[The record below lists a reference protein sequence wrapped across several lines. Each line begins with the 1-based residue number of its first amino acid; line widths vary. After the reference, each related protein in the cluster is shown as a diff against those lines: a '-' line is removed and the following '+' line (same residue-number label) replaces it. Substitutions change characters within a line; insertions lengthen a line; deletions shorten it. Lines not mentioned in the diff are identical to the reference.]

1 MRKNISRYRLG
12 VRTDGSQ
19 PSNRGSNPRSGIFIY
34 KSGSRLPAF
43 LTRTPR
49 HWRMHMHD
57 TLKHTNRLIHETSP
71 YLLQHAH
78 NPVEWYP
85 WGEEALERAK
95 REQKPI
101 LLSIGYSACHWCHVM
116 ERESFENEDIAAV
129 MNELFVNIKVDREER
144 PDLDEIYMNA
154 VQIMTRHGGWPM
166 TVFLTP
172 NLKPFYG
179 GTYYPPEDRYG
190 RPGFPKVMHAVA
202 EAFNEKNAQVLEQ
215 ADQLTTQLNQMSNL
229 VDPHEHELTEEL
241 ITKAFQHY
249 RSQFDSQYGGFGN
262 APKFPPSMG
271 LPFLLRYWHHSGNP
285 NALEMVELTLQK
297 MALGG
302 MYDQL
307 GGGFHRYSTDA
318 RWLVP
323 HFEKML
329 YDNAQLVVAY
339 FEAYQATQNSFYR
352 DIATETL
359 DYVLREMYDA
369 EKGGFYSTQDADSE
383 GVEGKFFV
391 WELPDVEDIIGEK
404 NAEIFCEYY
413 DITPQGNFE
422 GENILHVQT
431 PPDIFA
437 RKLRM
442 DQDELE
448 ALLAD
453 GRQKLFE
460 EREKR
465 IKPGLDDK
473 ILTSWNGIMI
483 RGMAMGYQ
491 LTRKPEYLTACE
503 KSAEFVLTTLSQ
515 DNGLLFRTYR
525 EGKSHLNAYLEDY
538 SYFIAGLIA
547 LYEASFEPRWLTEAE
562 RLAHLMI
569 DQFGD
574 EAGDGFFF
582 TGKAH
587 ESLIVQSKSAYDG
600 ATPAGVSMAIHSL
613 FRLAKHLDKPE
624 FHNKA
629 VETLKLYFNQLE
641 VMPSGSGQLLCE
653 LAFLISTPKEIAI
666 VGGKRDTKT
675 EAMLTALH
683 GMYLPNKIVALSEPN
698 DGGALPLLANKPQID
713 NSTTAYVCE
722 NYVCQTPTT
731 EIDAF
736 LGML

>member
-1 MRKNISRYRLG
+1 
-12 VRTDGSQ
+12 
-19 PSNRGSNPRSGIFIY
+19 
-34 KSGSRLPAF
+34 
-43 LTRTPR
+43 
-49 HWRMHMHD
+49 MHD
-57 TLKHTNRLIHETSP
+57 TPKHTNRLIHETSP

-78 NPVEWYP
+78 NPVDWYP
-85 WGEEALERAK
+85 WGEEALTRAK
-95 REQKPI
+95 QEQKPI

-116 ERESFENEDIAAV
+116 ERESFENEEIAAV
-129 MNELFVNIKVDREER
+129 MNELFINIKVDREER

-154 VQIMTRHGGWPM
+154 VQIMTRQGGWPM

-172 NLKPFYG
+172 DLKPFYG
-179 GTYYPPEDRYG
+179 GTYYPPTDRYG
-190 RPGFPKVMHAVA
+190 RPGFPKVMSAVS
-202 EAFNEKNAQVLEQ
+202 EAFSDQNTQVLQQAEQ
-215 ADQLTTQLNQMSNL
+215 ITAHLAQMSNV
-229 VDPHEHELTEEL
+229 VDPHHHELTEEL
-241 ITKAFQHY
+241 MTNAFQNY
-249 RSQFDSQYGGFGN
+249 RSQFDSHHGGFGN

-271 LPFLLRYWHHSGNP
+271 LPFLLRYWHHSGNA
-285 NALEMVELTLQK
+285 NALEMVELTLEK
-297 MALGG
+297 MARGG

-318 RWLVP
+318 HWLVP

-339 FEAYQATQNSFYR
+339 FEAYQATQKPFYR

-369 EKGGFYSTQDADSE
+369 ENGGFYSTQDADSE

-391 WELPDVEDIIGEK
+391 WEPNDVEDIIGEE

-422 GENILHVQT
+422 GENILHVQV

-442 DQDELE
+442 DVSELE
-448 ALLAD
+448 TLLAD
-453 GRQKLFE
+453 GKQKLFE
-460 EREKR
+460 AREKR

-491 LTRKPEYLTACE
+491 LTGKPEYLEACE

-515 DNGLLFRTYR
+515 DNGLLLRTYR
-525 EGKSHLNAYLEDY
+525 DGKSHLNAYLEDY

-562 RLAHLMI
+562 RLAHIMI

-574 EAGDGFFF
+574 DAGDGFFF

-587 ESLIVQSKSAYDG
+587 EVLIVQFKSAYDG
-600 ATPAGVSMAIHSL
+600 ATPSGASMAIHSL
-613 FRLAKHLDKPE
+613 LRLAKHLNNSE
-624 FHNKA
+624 FHDKA
-629 VETLKLYFNQLE
+629 VETLLLYFQQME
-641 VMPSGSGQLLCE
+641 RMPSGSGQLLCE
-653 LAFLISTPKEIAI
+653 LAFLLSTPKEIAI
-666 VGGKRDTKT
+666 VGEKGEAKT

-683 GMYLPNKIVALSEPN
+683 GTYQPNKIVALSESA
-698 DGGALPLLANKPQID
+698 DGQTLPLLAGKTQVD
-713 NSTTAYVCE
+713 NTATVYVCE
-722 NYVCQTPTT
+722 NYVCQAPTT
-731 EIDAF
+731 NVEAF
-736 LGML
+736 VELLQ

>member
-1 MRKNISRYRLG
+1 
-12 VRTDGSQ
+12 
-19 PSNRGSNPRSGIFIY
+19 
-34 KSGSRLPAF
+34 
-43 LTRTPR
+43 
-49 HWRMHMHD
+49 MHD
-57 TLKHTNRLIHETSP
+57 TPKHTNRLIHETSP

-78 NPVEWYP
+78 NPVDWYP
-85 WGEEALERAK
+85 WGEEALTRAK
-95 REQKPI
+95 QEQKPI

-116 ERESFENEDIAAV
+116 ERESFENEDIAAI
-129 MNELFVNIKVDREER
+129 MNQLFINIKVDREER
-144 PDLDEIYMNA
+144 PDLDEIYMSA
-154 VQIMTRHGGWPM
+154 VQMMTRQGGWPM

-172 NLKPFYG
+172 DLKPFYG
-179 GTYYPPEDRYG
+179 GTYYPPTDRYG
-190 RPGFPKVMHAVA
+190 RPGFPKVMEAVA
-202 EAFNEKNAQVLEQ
+202 EAFNDKRTQVLQQ
-215 ADQLTTQLNQMSNL
+215 ADQFTAQLNRISNV

-241 ITKAFQHY
+241 MTNAFQHY
-249 RSQFDSQYGGFGN
+249 RSQFDSQYGGFGT

-271 LPFLLRYWHHSGNP
+271 LPFLLRYWHHSGNA
-285 NALEMVELTLQK
+285 NALEMVELTLEK
-297 MALGG
+297 MARGG

-318 RWLVP
+318 HWLVP

-339 FEAYQATQNSFYR
+339 FEAYQATQKPFYR
-352 DIATETL
+352 DIAVETL

-369 EKGGFYSTQDADSE
+369 ENGGFYSTQDADSE

-391 WELPDVEDIIGEK
+391 WEPNDVEDIIGEE

-437 RKLRM
+437 RKLQM
-442 DQDELE
+442 DPGELE

-453 GRQKLFE
+453 ASQKLFE
-460 EREKR
+460 AREKR

-491 LTRKPEYLTACE
+491 LTGKPEYLEACK
-503 KSAEFVLTTLSQ
+503 KSAEFVLTALSQ
-515 DNGLLFRTYR
+515 DNGLLWRTYR
-525 EGKSHLNAYLEDY
+525 AGKSHLNAYLEDY

-562 RLAHLMI
+562 RLAHIMI

-574 EAGDGFFF
+574 DAGDGFFF

-587 ESLIVQSKSAYDG
+587 EVLIVQSKSAYDG
-600 ATPAGVSMAIHSL
+600 ATPSGASMAVHSL
-613 FRLAKHLDKPE
+613 LRLAKHLDNPE
-624 FHNKA
+624 FHDKA
-629 VETLKLYFNQLE
+629 VETLKLYFHQME
-641 VMPSGSGQLLCE
+641 AMPSGSGQLLCE
-653 LAFLISTPKEIAI
+653 LAFLLSTPTEIAI
-666 VGGKRDTKT
+666 VGKKGDPET

-683 GMYLPNKIVALSEPN
+683 GIYQPNKIVAASESA
-698 DGGALPLLANKPQID
+698 DGQTLPLLTGKTQVD
-713 NSTTAYVCE
+713 NTATAYVCE
-722 NYVCQTPTT
+722 NYACQAPTT
-731 EIDAF
+731 DVETF
-736 LGML
+736 VELLQ

>member
-1 MRKNISRYRLG
+1 MQESP
-12 VRTDGSQ
+12 T
-19 PSNRGSNPRSGIFIY
+19 
-34 KSGSRLPAF
+34 
-43 LTRTPR
+43 
-49 HWRMHMHD
+49 
-57 TLKHTNRLIHETSP
+57 HTNRLIHETSP

-78 NPVEWYP
+78 NPVDWYP
-85 WGEEALERAK
+85 WGEEALECAK

-116 ERESFENEDIAAV
+116 ERESFENEEIATI
-129 MNELFVNIKVDREER
+129 MNDLFVNIKVDREER

-154 VQIMTRHGGWPM
+154 VQVLTRHGGWPM

-172 NLKPFYG
+172 DLKPFYG
-179 GTYYPPEDRYG
+179 GTYYPPSDRYG
-190 RPGFPKVMHAVA
+190 RPGFPKVMYAVA
-202 EAFNEKNAQVLEQ
+202 EAFNEKNEQVLEQ
-215 ADQLTTQLNQMSNL
+215 ADQLTVQLNQMSNL
-229 VDPHEHELTEEL
+229 VDPHEHELTEDL
-241 ITKAFQHY
+241 MTQAFQHY
-249 RSQFDSQYGGFGN
+249 RSQFDSRYGGFGN

-271 LPFLLRYWHHSGNP
+271 LPFLLRYWHHSGNA

-297 MALGG
+297 MARGG
-302 MYDQL
+302 LYDQL

-318 RWLVP
+318 HWLVP

-339 FEAYQATQNSFYR
+339 FEAYQATQNPFYL

-359 DYVLREMYDA
+359 DYVLREMYDV

-391 WELPDVEDIIGEK
+391 WEPPDVEDIIGEK

-422 GENILHVQT
+422 GESILHVQT
-431 PPDIFA
+431 PSDIFA

-442 DQDELE
+442 EQDELE
-448 ALLAD
+448 TLLAD
-453 GRQKLFE
+453 GKQKLFA

-491 LTRKPEYLTACE
+491 LTGKPEYLSACE
-503 KSAEFVLTTLSQ
+503 KSAEFVLTTLTQ
-515 DNGLLFRTYR
+515 DNGLLFRTSR

-547 LYEASFEPRWLTEAE
+547 LYEASFEPKWLSEAE
-562 RLAHLMI
+562 RLAYLMI
-569 DQFGD
+569 DEFGD
-574 EAGDGFFF
+574 NAGDGFFF

-600 ATPAGVSMAIHSL
+600 ATPSGASMAIHSL
-613 FRLAKHLDKPE
+613 FRLAKHLDNPE
-624 FHNKA
+624 FHDKGL
-629 VETLKLYFNQLE
+629 ETLKLYFHQLE

-653 LAFLISTPKEIAI
+653 LAFLLSAPKEIAI
-666 VGGKRDTKT
+666 IGKKEDAKT
-675 EAMLTALH
+675 DAMLAALH
-683 GMYLPNKIVALSEPN
+683 GLYVPNKIVALSEPS
-698 DGGALPLLANKPQID
+698 DAVLPLLANKPQID
-713 NSTTAYVCE
+713 DSTTVYVCE
-722 NYVCQTPTT
+722 NYVCQAPATDV
-731 EIDAF
+731 EEF
-736 LGML
+736 VEMLNRQL

>member
-1 MRKNISRYRLG
+1 
-12 VRTDGSQ
+12 
-19 PSNRGSNPRSGIFIY
+19 
-34 KSGSRLPAF
+34 
-43 LTRTPR
+43 
-49 HWRMHMHD
+49 MHD
-57 TLKHTNRLIHETSP
+57 TPKHTNRLIHETSP

-78 NPVEWYP
+78 NPVDWYP
-85 WGEEALERAK
+85 WGEEALTRAK
-95 REQKPI
+95 QEQKPI

-116 ERESFENEDIAAV
+116 ERESFENEDIAAI
-129 MNELFVNIKVDREER
+129 MNQLFINIKVDREER

-154 VQIMTRHGGWPM
+154 VQMMTRQGGWPM

-172 NLKPFYG
+172 DLKPFYG
-179 GTYYPPEDRYG
+179 GTYYPPTDRYG
-190 RPGFPKVMHAVA
+190 RPGFPKVMEAVI
-202 EAFNEKNAQVLEQ
+202 EAFNDKKAQVLEQ
-215 ADQLTTQLNQMSNL
+215 AEQITVQLNRMSNV

-241 ITKAFQHY
+241 MTNAFQHY
-249 RSQFDSQYGGFGN
+249 RSQFDSQYGGFGT

-271 LPFLLRYWHHSGNP
+271 LPFLLRYWHHSGNA
-285 NALEMVELTLQK
+285 NALEMVELTLEK
-297 MALGG
+297 MARGG

-318 RWLVP
+318 HWLVP

-339 FEAYQATQNSFYR
+339 FEAYQATQKPFYR
-352 DIATETL
+352 DIAVETL

-369 EKGGFYSTQDADSE
+369 ENGGFYSTQDADSE

-391 WELPDVEDIIGEK
+391 WEPNDVEDIIGEE

-413 DITPQGNFE
+413 DITLNGNFE
-422 GENILHVQT
+422 GENILHVQV

-437 RKLRM
+437 RKLQM
-442 DQDELE
+442 DLGELE

-453 GRQKLFE
+453 ARQKLFE

-491 LTRKPEYLTACE
+491 LTGKPEYLEACE

-515 DNGLLFRTYR
+515 DNGLLLRTYR
-525 EGKSHLNAYLEDY
+525 AGKSHLNAYLEDY

-547 LYEASFEPRWLTEAE
+547 LYEAGFEPRWLTEAE
-562 RLAHLMI
+562 RLANIMI

-574 EAGDGFFF
+574 DAGDGFFF

-587 ESLIVQSKSAYDG
+587 EVLIVQSKSAYDG
-600 ATPAGVSMAIHSL
+600 ATPSGASMAIHSL
-613 FRLAKHLDKPE
+613 LRLAKHLDNPE

-629 VETLKLYFNQLE
+629 VETLKLYFHQME
-641 VMPSGSGQLLCE
+641 RMPSGSGQLLCE
-653 LAFLISTPKEIAI
+653 LAFLLSTPKEIAI
-666 VGGKRDTKT
+666 VGKKGDPKT
-675 EAMLTALH
+675 EAMLAALH
-683 GMYLPNKIVALSEPN
+683 GIYQPNKIVASSESA
-698 DGGALPLLANKPQID
+698 DGETLPLLAGKTQVD
-713 NSTTAYVCE
+713 NTATAYICE
-722 NYVCQTPTT
+722 NYACQAPTT
-731 EIDAF
+731 DVEAF
-736 LGML
+736 LELLH

>member
-1 MRKNISRYRLG
+1 MNDS
-12 VRTDGSQ
+12 
-19 PSNRGSNPRSGIFIY
+19 
-34 KSGSRLPAF
+34 
-43 LTRTPR
+43 
-49 HWRMHMHD
+49 H
-57 TLKHTNRLIHETSP
+57 KHTNRLIHETSP

-78 NPVEWYP
+78 NPVDWYP
-85 WGEEALERAK
+85 WGGEALTHAK
-95 REQKPI
+95 QEQKPI

-116 ERESFENEDIAAV
+116 ERESFENEGIAAI

-154 VQIMTRHGGWPM
+154 VQIMTRQGGWPM

-172 NLKPFYG
+172 DLKPFFG

-190 RPGFPKVMHAVA
+190 RPGFPKVMYAVI
-202 EAFNEKNAQVLEQ
+202 EAYNEKNDQILEQ
-215 ADQLTTQLNQMSNL
+215 AEQITVQLNQMSNL
-229 VDPHEHELTEEL
+229 VGSHENELTEEI

-249 RSQFDSQYGGFGN
+249 HSQFDSQYGGFGN

-271 LPFLLRYWHHSGNP
+271 VPFLLRYWHHSGNA

-297 MALGG
+297 MARGG

-339 FEAYQATQNSFYR
+339 FEAYQATQNTFYR

-369 EKGGFYSTQDADSE
+369 ENGGFYSTQDADSE

-391 WELPDVEDIIGEK
+391 WELSEVEDIIGEE
-404 NAEIFCEYY
+404 NAEIFCEFY
-413 DITPQGNFE
+413 DITPHGNFE
-422 GENILHVQT
+422 GENILHIQT
-431 PPDIFA
+431 PSDVFA
-437 RKLRM
+437 RKLGM
-442 DQDELE
+442 DQDKLE
-448 ALLAD
+448 TLLTD
-453 GRQKLFE
+453 CKQKLFV

-491 LTRKPEYLTACE
+491 LTGKLEYLTACE

-515 DNGLLFRTYR
+515 EDGLLLRTYR

-538 SYFIAGLIA
+538 SYFIAGLVA
-547 LYEASFEPRWLTEAE
+547 LYEASFDAKWLTEAE
-562 RLAHLMI
+562 RLAYIMI
-569 DQFGD
+569 EQFADVDG
-574 EAGDGFFF
+574 EGFFF

-600 ATPAGVSMAIHSL
+600 ATPAGASMAIHSL
-613 FRLAKHLDKPE
+613 LRLAKHLDKPE
-624 FHNKA
+624 IHDKA
-629 VETLKLYFNQLE
+629 VDTLNIYFHQMD

-653 LAFLISTPKEIAI
+653 LAFLLSTPKEIAI
-666 VGGKRDTKT
+666 VGNREDAKT
-675 EAMLTALH
+675 DAMLAALH
-683 GMYLPNKIVALSEPN
+683 SIYLPNKIVALSESA
-698 DGGALPLLANKPQID
+698 DEATLPLLANKSLID

-722 NYVCQTPTT
+722 NYVCQEPTT
-731 EIDAF
+731 DVDAF
-736 LGML
+736 VEMLE

>member
-1 MRKNISRYRLG
+1 
-12 VRTDGSQ
+12 
-19 PSNRGSNPRSGIFIY
+19 
-34 KSGSRLPAF
+34 
-43 LTRTPR
+43 
-49 HWRMHMHD
+49 MHD
-57 TLKHTNRLIHETSP
+57 APQHTNRLIHETSP

-78 NPVEWYP
+78 NPVDWYP
-85 WGEEALERAK
+85 WGQEALTRAK
-95 REQKPI
+95 QEQKPI

-116 ERESFENEDIAAV
+116 ERESFENEDIAAI
-129 MNELFVNIKVDREER
+129 MNQLFINIKVDREER

-154 VQIMTRHGGWPM
+154 VQMMTRQGGWPM

-172 NLKPFYG
+172 DLKPFYG
-179 GTYYPPEDRYG
+179 GTYYPPTDRYG
-190 RPGFPKVMHAVA
+190 RPGFPKVMEAVA
-202 EAFNEKNAQVLEQ
+202 EAFNDKKAQVLQQ
-215 ADQLTTQLNQMSNL
+215 ADQFTAQLNRMSNV

-241 ITKAFQHY
+241 MTNAFQHY
-249 RSQFDSQYGGFGN
+249 RSQFDSQDGGFGT

-271 LPFLLRYWHHSGNP
+271 LPFLLRYWHYSGNA
-285 NALEMVELTLQK
+285 NALEMVELTLEK
-297 MALGG
+297 MARGG
-302 MYDQL
+302 IYDQL

-318 RWLVP
+318 HWLVP

-339 FEAYQATQNSFYR
+339 FEVSQATQKPFYR
-352 DIATETL
+352 HIAVETL

-369 EKGGFYSTQDADSE
+369 ENGGFYSTQDADSE

-391 WELPDVEDIIGEK
+391 WEPNDVEDIIGEE

-413 DITPQGNFE
+413 DITLHGNFE

-437 RKLRM
+437 RKLQM
-442 DQDELE
+442 GLGELE

-460 EREKR
+460 AREKR

-491 LTRKPEYLTACE
+491 LTGNPEYLEACK

-515 DNGLLFRTYR
+515 DNGLLLRTYR
-525 EGKSHLNAYLEDY
+525 AGKSHLNAYLEDY

-547 LYEASFEPRWLTEAE
+547 LYEASFESRWLTEAE
-562 RLAHLMI
+562 RLANIMI

-574 EAGDGFFF
+574 DAGDGFFF

-587 ESLIVQSKSAYDG
+587 ETLIVQSKSAYDG
-600 ATPAGVSMAIHSL
+600 ATPSGASMAVHSL
-613 FRLAKHLDKPE
+613 LRLAKHLDNPE

-629 VETLKLYFNQLE
+629 VETLKLYFHQME
-641 VMPSGSGQLLCE
+641 GMPSGSGQLLCE
-653 LAFLISTPKEIAI
+653 LAFLLSTPKEIAI
-666 VGGKRDTKT
+666 IGKESDPKT
-675 EAMLTALH
+675 QEMLTALH
-683 GMYLPNKIVALSEPN
+683 GIYQPNKIVAASGSADEQ
-698 DGGALPLLANKPQID
+698 ALPLLAGKTEVD
-713 NSTTAYVCE
+713 NTATAYICE
-722 NYVCQTPTT
+722 NYACQAPTT
-731 EIDAF
+731 DVETFAE
-736 LGML
+736 LLQ

>member
-1 MRKNISRYRLG
+1 
-12 VRTDGSQ
+12 
-19 PSNRGSNPRSGIFIY
+19 
-34 KSGSRLPAF
+34 
-43 LTRTPR
+43 
-49 HWRMHMHD
+49 MHD
-57 TLKHTNRLIHETSP
+57 TPKHTNRLIHETSP

-78 NPVEWYP
+78 NPVDWYP
-85 WGEEALERAK
+85 WGEEALEHAK

-116 ERESFENEDIAAV
+116 ERESFENEEIAAV
-129 MNELFVNIKVDREER
+129 MNELFINIKVDREER

-154 VQIMTRHGGWPM
+154 VQVMTRQGGWPM

-172 NLKPFYG
+172 DLKPFYG
-179 GTYYPPEDRYG
+179 GTYYPPTDRYG
-190 RPGFPKVMHAVA
+190 RPGFPKVMEAVA
-202 EAFNEKNAQVLEQ
+202 EAFKDKHTQVLEQ
-215 ADQLTTQLNQMSNL
+215 ADQLTAQLNQISNV
-229 VDPHEHELTEEL
+229 VDPHEHELTEQL
-241 ITKAFQHY
+241 MQNAFQHY
-249 RSQFDSQYGGFGN
+249 RSQFDSHHGGFGN

-271 LPFLLRYWHHSGNP
+271 LPFLLRYWHHSSNA
-285 NALEMVELTLQK
+285 NALEMVEVTLEK
-297 MALGG
+297 MARGG

-318 RWLVP
+318 HWLVP

-339 FEAYQATQNSFYR
+339 FEAYQATQKPFYR

-369 EKGGFYSTQDADSE
+369 ENGGFYSTQDADSE

-391 WELPDVEDIIGEK
+391 WEPNDVEDIIGEE

-413 DITPQGNFE
+413 DITPHGNFE

-431 PPDIFA
+431 PSDIFA

-442 DQDELE
+442 ELEDLE

-453 GRQKLFE
+453 GKQKLFE

-491 LTRKPEYLTACE
+491 LTGKPEYLEACE

-515 DNGLLFRTYR
+515 DNGLLLRTYR
-525 EGKSHLNAYLEDY
+525 SGKSHLNAYLEDY

-562 RLAHLMI
+562 RLAYIMI

-574 EAGDGFFF
+574 DAGDGFFF

-587 ESLIVQSKSAYDG
+587 ETLIVQSKSAYDG
-600 ATPAGVSMAIHSL
+600 ATPSGASMAIHSL
-613 FRLAKHLDKPE
+613 LRLAKHLNNSE
-624 FHNKA
+624 FHDKG
-629 VETLKLYFNQLE
+629 VETLKLYFHQME
-641 VMPSGSGQLLCE
+641 GMPSGSGQLLCE
-653 LAFLISTPKEIAI
+653 LAFLLSTPKEIAI
-666 VGGKRDTKT
+666 VGQKGEAKT
-675 EAMLTALH
+675 EAMLAALH
-683 GMYLPNKIVALSEPN
+683 GTYQPNKIVALSESA
-698 DGGALPLLANKPQID
+698 DGQTLPLLAGKTQVD
-713 NSTTAYVCE
+713 DTATAYVCE
-722 NYVCQTPTT
+722 NYACQAPTT
-731 EIDAF
+731 DVKAF
-736 LGML
+736 VELLQ

>member
-1 MRKNISRYRLG
+1 MS
-12 VRTDGSQ
+12 DS
-19 PSNRGSNPRSGIFIY
+19 
-34 KSGSRLPAF
+34 
-43 LTRTPR
+43 
-49 HWRMHMHD
+49 H
-57 TLKHTNRLIHETSP
+57 KHTNRLIHETSP

-78 NPVEWYP
+78 NPVDWYP

-95 REQKPI
+95 HEQKPI

-116 ERESFENEDIAAV
+116 ERESFENEGIAAI

-154 VQIMTRHGGWPM
+154 VQIMTRQGGWPM

-172 NLKPFYG
+172 DLKPFFG

-190 RPGFPKVMHAVA
+190 RPGFPKVMYAVI
-202 EAFNEKNAQVLEQ
+202 EAYNDKNDQILEQ
-215 ADQLTTQLNQMSNL
+215 ADQITVQLNQMSNL
-229 VDPHEHELTEEL
+229 VGSHENELTEEL
-241 ITKAFQHY
+241 MTKAFQHY
-249 RSQFDSQYGGFGN
+249 RSQFDSHYGGFGN

-271 LPFLLRYWHHSGNP
+271 LPFLLRYWHHSGNA

-297 MALGG
+297 MARGG

-339 FEAYQATQNSFYR
+339 FEAYQATQNTFYR

-359 DYVLREMYDA
+359 DYVLREMYDP
-369 EKGGFYSTQDADSE
+369 ENGGFYSTQDADSE

-391 WELPDVEDIIGEK
+391 WELSEVEDIIGEE
-404 NAEIFCEYY
+404 NAEIFCEFY
-413 DITPQGNFE
+413 DITPHGNFE
-422 GENILHVQT
+422 GENILHIQT
-431 PPDIFA
+431 PSDVFA
-437 RKLRM
+437 RKLGM
-442 DQDELE
+442 DQDALE
-448 ALLAD
+448 MLLTD
-453 GRQKLFE
+453 CKQKLFV

-491 LTRKPEYLTACE
+491 LTGRLEYLTACE
-503 KSAEFVLTTLSQ
+503 KSAEFVLNTLSQ
-515 DNGLLFRTYR
+515 EDGLLLRTYR

-538 SYFIAGLIA
+538 SYFIAGLVA
-547 LYEASFEPRWLTEAE
+547 LYEASFDAKWLTEAE
-562 RLAHLMI
+562 RLAYIMI
-569 DQFGD
+569 EQFADVDG
-574 EAGDGFFF
+574 EGFFF

-600 ATPAGVSMAIHSL
+600 ATPAGASMAIHSL
-613 FRLAKHLDKPE
+613 LRLAKHLDKPE
-624 FHNKA
+624 FHDKA
-629 VETLKLYFNQLE
+629 VDTLNLYFHQMD

-653 LAFLISTPKEIAI
+653 LAFLLSTPKEIAL
-666 VGGKRDTKT
+666 VGNREDAKT
-675 EAMLTALH
+675 DAMLAALH
-683 GMYLPNKIVALSEPN
+683 GIYLPNKIVALSESA
-698 DGGALPLLANKPQID
+698 DDATLPLLANKTRID
-713 NSTTAYVCE
+713 NSTTVYVCE
-722 NYVCQTPTT
+722 NYVCQEPTT
-731 EIDAF
+731 DVDAF
-736 LGML
+736 VEMLQ

>member
-1 MRKNISRYRLG
+1 
-12 VRTDGSQ
+12 
-19 PSNRGSNPRSGIFIY
+19 
-34 KSGSRLPAF
+34 
-43 LTRTPR
+43 
-49 HWRMHMHD
+49 MHD
-57 TLKHTNRLIHETSP
+57 TPKHTNRLIHETSP

-78 NPVEWYP
+78 NPVDWYP
-85 WGEEALERAK
+85 WGEEALTRAK
-95 REQKPI
+95 QEQKPI

-116 ERESFENEDIAAV
+116 ERESFENEDIAAI
-129 MNELFVNIKVDREER
+129 MNQLFINIKVDREER
-144 PDLDEIYMNA
+144 PDLDEIYMSA
-154 VQIMTRHGGWPM
+154 VQMMTRQGGWPM

-172 NLKPFYG
+172 DLKPFYG
-179 GTYYPPEDRYG
+179 GTYYPPTDRYG
-190 RPGFPKVMHAVA
+190 RPGFPKVMEAVA
-202 EAFNEKNAQVLEQ
+202 EAFNEKKAQVLEQ
-215 ADQLTTQLNQMSNL
+215 AEQLTVQLNRISNV

-241 ITKAFQHY
+241 MTNAFQHY
-249 RSQFDSQYGGFGN
+249 RSQFDSHYGGFGT

-271 LPFLLRYWHHSGNP
+271 LPFLLRYWHHSGNAD
-285 NALEMVELTLQK
+285 ALEMVELTLEK
-297 MALGG
+297 MARGG

-318 RWLVP
+318 HWLVP

-339 FEAYQATQNSFYR
+339 FEAYQATQKPFYR
-352 DIATETL
+352 DIAVETL

-369 EKGGFYSTQDADSE
+369 ENGGFYSTQDADSE

-391 WELPDVEDIIGEK
+391 WEPNDVEDIIGEE

-437 RKLRM
+437 RKLQM
-442 DQDELE
+442 DLGELE
-448 ALLAD
+448 TLLTDA
-453 GRQKLFE
+453 RQKLFE

-491 LTRKPEYLTACE
+491 LTGKPEYLEACE

-515 DNGLLFRTYR
+515 DNGLLLRTYR
-525 EGKSHLNAYLEDY
+525 AGKSHLNAYLEDY

-562 RLAHLMI
+562 RLANIMI
-569 DQFGD
+569 DQFED
-574 EAGDGFFF
+574 DAGDGFFF

-587 ESLIVQSKSAYDG
+587 EVLIVQSKSAYDG
-600 ATPAGVSMAIHSL
+600 ATPSGASMAIHSL
-613 FRLAKHLDKPE
+613 LRLAKHLDNPE
-624 FHNKA
+624 FHDKA
-629 VETLKLYFNQLE
+629 VETLKLYFHQME
-641 VMPSGSGQLLCE
+641 AMPSGSGQLLCE
-653 LAFLISTPKEIAI
+653 LAFLLSTPKEIAI
-666 VGGKRDTKT
+666 IGKKGDPQT

-683 GMYLPNKIVALSEPN
+683 GIYQPNKIVAASESA
-698 DGGALPLLANKPQID
+698 DDQTLPLLTGKTQVD
-713 NSTTAYVCE
+713 NTATAYICE
-722 NYVCQTPTT
+722 NYACQAPTT
-731 EIDAF
+731 DVETF
-736 LGML
+736 VELLQ

>member
-1 MRKNISRYRLG
+1 
-12 VRTDGSQ
+12 
-19 PSNRGSNPRSGIFIY
+19 
-34 KSGSRLPAF
+34 
-43 LTRTPR
+43 
-49 HWRMHMHD
+49 MHD
-57 TLKHTNRLIHETSP
+57 TAKHTNRLIHETSP

-78 NPVEWYP
+78 NPVDWYP

-116 ERESFENEDIAAV
+116 ERESFENEEIAAV
-129 MNELFVNIKVDREER
+129 MNELFINIKVDREER

-154 VQIMTRHGGWPM
+154 VQVMTRQGGWPM

-172 NLKPFYG
+172 DLKPFYG
-179 GTYYPPEDRYG
+179 GTYYPPTDRYG
-190 RPGFPKVMHAVA
+190 RPGFPKVMEAVA
-202 EAFNEKNAQVLEQ
+202 EAFKDKHTQVLEQ
-215 ADQLTTQLNQMSNL
+215 ANQLTAQLNQISNV

-241 ITKAFQHY
+241 MVHAFQQY
-249 RSQFDSQYGGFGN
+249 RSQFDSHHGGFGN

-271 LPFLLRYWHHSGNP
+271 LPFLLRYWHHSGNA
-285 NALEMVELTLQK
+285 NALEMAELTLEK
-297 MALGG
+297 MARGG

-318 RWLVP
+318 HWLVP

-339 FEAYQATQNSFYR
+339 FEAYQATQKPFYR

-369 EKGGFYSTQDADSE
+369 ENGGFYSTQDADSE

-391 WELPDVEDIIGEK
+391 WEPNDVEDVIGEE

-413 DITPQGNFE
+413 DITPHGNFE

-437 RKLRM
+437 RKLQM
-442 DQDELE
+442 DLEELE

-453 GRQKLFE
+453 SKQKLFA

-491 LTRKPEYLTACE
+491 LTGKPEYLEACE

-515 DNGLLFRTYR
+515 DNGLLLRTYR
-525 EGKSHLNAYLEDY
+525 SGKSHLNAYLEDY

-547 LYEASFEPRWLTEAE
+547 LYEASFESRWLTEAE
-562 RLAHLMI
+562 RLAHIMI

-574 EAGDGFFF
+574 DTGDGFFF

-587 ESLIVQSKSAYDG
+587 ETLIVQSKSAYDG
-600 ATPAGVSMAIHSL
+600 ATPSGASMAIHSL
-613 FRLAKHLDKPE
+613 LRLAKHLDNPE
-624 FHNKA
+624 FHDKA
-629 VETLKLYFNQLE
+629 VETLKLYFHQME
-641 VMPSGSGQLLCE
+641 GMPTGSGQLLCE
-653 LAFLISTPKEIAI
+653 LAFLLSTPKEIAI
-666 VGGKRDTKT
+666 VGKKGDAKMD
-675 EAMLTALH
+675 AMLAALH
-683 GMYLPNKIVALSEPN
+683 GTYQPNKIVALSESA
-698 DGGALPLLANKPQID
+698 DGQTLPLLAGKPQVD
-713 NSTTAYVCE
+713 NTATAYVCE
-722 NYVCQTPTT
+722 NYVCQVPTT
-731 EIDAF
+731 DVETF
-736 LGML
+736 LELLQ

>member
-1 MRKNISRYRLG
+1 MNDS
-12 VRTDGSQ
+12 
-19 PSNRGSNPRSGIFIY
+19 
-34 KSGSRLPAF
+34 
-43 LTRTPR
+43 
-49 HWRMHMHD
+49 H
-57 TLKHTNRLIHETSP
+57 KHTNRLIHETSP

-78 NPVEWYP
+78 NPVDWYP
-85 WGEEALERAK
+85 WGGEALAHAK
-95 REQKPI
+95 QEQKPI

-116 ERESFENEDIAAV
+116 ERESFENEGIAAI

-154 VQIMTRHGGWPM
+154 VQIMTRQGGWPM

-172 NLKPFYG
+172 DLKPFFG

-190 RPGFPKVMHAVA
+190 RPGFPKVMYAVI
-202 EAFNEKNAQVLEQ
+202 EAYNDKNDQVLEQ
-215 ADQLTTQLNQMSNL
+215 ADQITVQLNQMSNL
-229 VDPHEHELTEEL
+229 VGSHENELTEEL
-241 ITKAFQHY
+241 MTKAFQHY

-271 LPFLLRYWHHSGNP
+271 LPFLLRYWHHSGNA

-297 MALGG
+297 MARGG

-339 FEAYQATQNSFYR
+339 FEAYQATQNTFYR
-352 DIATETL
+352 DVATETL

-369 EKGGFYSTQDADSE
+369 ENGGFYSTQDADSE

-391 WELPDVEDIIGEK
+391 WEPYEVEDIIGEE
-404 NAEIFCEYY
+404 NAEIFCEFY
-413 DITPQGNFE
+413 DITPHGNFE
-422 GENILHVQT
+422 GENILHIQT
-431 PPDIFA
+431 PSDVFA
-437 RKLRM
+437 RKLGM
-442 DQDELE
+442 DQDKLDT
-448 ALLAD
+448 LLTD
-453 GRQKLFE
+453 CKQKLFA

-491 LTRKPEYLTACE
+491 LTGKLEYLTACE

-515 DNGLLFRTYR
+515 EDGLLLRTYR

-538 SYFIAGLIA
+538 SYFIAGLVA
-547 LYEASFEPRWLTEAE
+547 LYEASFDAKWLTEAE
-562 RLAHLMI
+562 RLAYIMI
-569 DQFGD
+569 EQFADVDG
-574 EAGDGFFF
+574 EGFFF

-587 ESLIVQSKSAYDG
+587 ETLIVQSKSAYDG
-600 ATPAGVSMAIHSL
+600 ATPAGASMAIHSL
-613 FRLAKHLDKPE
+613 LRLAKHLDKPE
-624 FHNKA
+624 FHDKA
-629 VETLKLYFNQLE
+629 VDTLNLYFHQMD

-653 LAFLISTPKEIAI
+653 LAFLLSTPKEIAL
-666 VGGKRDTKT
+666 VGNREDAKT
-675 EAMLTALH
+675 DAMLAALH
-683 GMYLPNKIVALSEPN
+683 GIYLPNKIVALSESA
-698 DGGALPLLANKPQID
+698 DEATLPLLANKSLID

-722 NYVCQTPTT
+722 NYVCQEPATDV
-731 EIDAF
+731 DAF
-736 LGML
+736 VEMLE

>member
-1 MRKNISRYRLG
+1 M
-12 VRTDGSQ
+12 Q
-19 PSNRGSNPRSGIFIY
+19 
-34 KSGSRLPAF
+34 
-43 LTRTPR
+43 
-49 HWRMHMHD
+49 D
-57 TLKHTNRLIHETSP
+57 TSEHTNRLIHETSP

-78 NPVEWYP
+78 NPVDWYP
-85 WGEEALERAK
+85 WGEEALELAK

-116 ERESFENEDIAAV
+116 ERESFENEEIAAV
-129 MNELFVNIKVDREER
+129 MNKLFVNIKVDREER

-154 VQIMTRHGGWPM
+154 VQVMTRHGGWPM

-172 NLKPFYG
+172 DLKPFYG

-190 RPGFPKVMHAVA
+190 RPGFPKVMSAVA
-202 EAFNEKNAQVLEQ
+202 EAFSEKNAQVLEQ
-215 ADQLTTQLNQMSNL
+215 ADQITTQLNQMSNL

-241 ITKAFQHY
+241 MNKAFQHY

-271 LPFLLRYWHHSGNP
+271 LPFLLRYWHYSGNA
-285 NALEMVELTLQK
+285 NALEMVQLTLQK
-297 MALGG
+297 MARGG

-318 RWLVP
+318 HWLVP

-339 FEAYQATQNSFYR
+339 FEAYQATQNTFYR
-352 DIATETL
+352 NIAIETL
-359 DYVLREMYDA
+359 DYVLREMYDV
-369 EKGGFYSTQDADSE
+369 ENGGFYSTQDADSE

-391 WELPDVEDIIGEK
+391 WEPSDVEDIIGEE

-413 DITPQGNFE
+413 DITPHGNFE

-431 PPDIFA
+431 PPDVFA
-437 RKLRM
+437 RKLGM

-448 ALLAD
+448 SLLAD
-453 GRQKLFE
+453 SRQKLFI

-491 LTRKPEYLTACE
+491 LTGNPEYLIACE

-515 DNGLLFRTYR
+515 DDGLLLRTYR
-525 EGKSHLNAYLEDY
+525 AGKSHLNAYLEDY

-562 RLAHLMI
+562 RLAHIMI
-569 DQFGD
+569 EQFGD
-574 EAGDGFFF
+574 ESGDGFFF

-600 ATPAGVSMAIHSL
+600 ATPAGASMAIHSL
-613 FRLAKHLDKPE
+613 LRLAKHLDKPE
-624 FHNKA
+624 FHDTA
-629 VETLKLYFNQLE
+629 VKTLKLYFHQMD

-653 LAFLISTPKEIAI
+653 LAFLLSTPKEIAI
-666 VGGKRDTKT
+666 IGEKEGTKT
-675 EAMLTALH
+675 EAMLAALH
-683 GMYLPNKIVALSEPN
+683 GMYLPNKIVALSEPTTETT
-698 DGGALPLLANKPQID
+698 LPLLANKPQID
-713 NSTTAYVCE
+713 NSATAYVCE
-722 NYVCQTPTT
+722 NYVCQAPTT
-731 EIDAF
+731 EVEVF
-736 LGML
+736 VETLR

>member
-1 MRKNISRYRLG
+1 
-12 VRTDGSQ
+12 
-19 PSNRGSNPRSGIFIY
+19 
-34 KSGSRLPAF
+34 
-43 LTRTPR
+43 
-49 HWRMHMHD
+49 MHD
-57 TLKHTNRLIHETSP
+57 DAKHTNRLIHETSP

-78 NPVEWYP
+78 NPVDWYP
-85 WGEEALERAK
+85 WGEEALGLAK

-116 ERESFENEDIAAV
+116 ERESFENEDIAV
-129 MNELFVNIKVDREER
+129 IMNELFVNIKVDREER

-154 VQIMTRHGGWPM
+154 VQAMTRQGGWPM

-172 NLKPFYG
+172 DLKPFYG

-190 RPGFPKVMHAVA
+190 RPGFPKVMYAVA
-202 EAFNEKNAQVLEQ
+202 EAFNEKNEQVLEQ
-215 ADQLTTQLNQMSNL
+215 ADQITTQLSQMSNL

-241 ITKAFQHY
+241 MSKAFQHY
-249 RSQFDSQYGGFGN
+249 RSQFDAQYGGFGN

-271 LPFLLRYWHHSGNP
+271 LPFLLRYWHHSGNA
-285 NALEMVELTLQK
+285 NALEMVETTLQK
-297 MALGG
+297 MARGG
-302 MYDQL
+302 IYDQL
-307 GGGFHRYSTDA
+307 GGGFHRYSTDE

-339 FEAYQATQNSFYR
+339 FETYQATQNTFYL
-352 DIATETL
+352 DIGTETL

-369 EKGGFYSTQDADSE
+369 KNGGFYSTQDADSE

-391 WELPDVEDIIGEK
+391 WEPYDVEDIIGEK

-431 PPDIFA
+431 PSDIFA
-437 RKLRM
+437 RKLGM
-442 DQDELE
+442 DIDELE
-448 ALLAD
+448 KLLAD

-491 LTRKPEYLTACE
+491 LTGKSEYLTACE
-503 KSAEFVLTTLSQ
+503 KSADFVLTTLSQ
-515 DNGLLFRTYR
+515 DNGLLLRTYR
-525 EGKSHLNAYLEDY
+525 AGKSHLNAYLEDY

-562 RLAHLMI
+562 RLTHLMI

-574 EAGDGFFF
+574 EEGNGFFF

-587 ESLIVQSKSAYDG
+587 ETLIVQSKSAYDG
-600 ATPAGVSMAIHSL
+600 ATPSGASMAIYSL
-613 FRLAKHLDKPE
+613 LRLAKHLDNPG
-624 FHNKA
+624 FYNKA
-629 VETLKLYFNQLE
+629 MDTLKLYFHQME

-653 LAFLISTPKEIAI
+653 LAFLLSTPKEVAI
-666 VGGKRDTKT
+666 IGEKEDTKT
-675 EAMLTALH
+675 EEMLSALH
-683 GMYLPNKIVALSEPN
+683 GMYIPNKIVALADSTE
-698 DGGALPLLANKPQID
+698 GTMLPLLVNKPQID
-713 NSTTAYVCE
+713 NNTTAYICE
-722 NYVCQTPTT
+722 DYVCQTPTT
-731 EIDAF
+731 DVDMF
-736 LGML
+736 LEMLQK